1 MEAVEPDRIG
11 PARSKMKTGG
21 PEPCGATFASPRWDL
36 RRSAARTRSV
46 QVGESASPTISLPAA
61 VLRSSGLEIVGAGSG
76 SVPPRDVMLD
86 AYHQLMARA
95 ASGELRVDTEQVP
108 LVEIEAAWQRPDP
121 TRRRLVIVP

>member
-1 MEAVEPDRIG
+1 LYLWGRPTEALLAAITRVDFRH
-11 PARSKMKTGG
+11 
-21 PEPCGATFASPRWDL
+21 
-36 RRSAARTRSV
+36 SAARTRLV

-95 ASGELRVDTEQVP
+95 ASGALRVDTERVP
-108 LVEIEAAWQRPDP
+108 LAEIEAAWQRPDP
-121 TRRRLVIVP
+121 TGRRLVIVP

>member
-1 MEAVEPDRIG
+1 M
-11 PARSKMKTGG
+11 
-21 PEPCGATFASPRWDL
+21 
-36 RRSAARTRSV
+36 V

-95 ASGELRVDTEQVP
+95 ASGALRVDTERVP
-108 LVEIEAAWQRPDP
+108 LAEIEAAWQRPDP
-121 TRRRLVIVP
+121 TGRRLVIVP

>member
-1 MEAVEPDRIG
+1 M
-11 PARSKMKTGG
+11 
-21 PEPCGATFASPRWDL
+21 
-36 RRSAARTRSV
+36 V